1 MSERGFDPVAMNVL
15 ARTDRFVDAL
25 AAGHPVG
32 SDDIDRDDPSIPA
45 LAALLREW
53 RDELRQPPLPRLV
66 SEEAALVAVGRGRA
80 RRKDL
85 RRGVLWVASVAAAIV
100 AFGGLGVMVGDAQ
113 PGGPLY
119 GVHTVLFGQAPVDD
133 DQIELTANNELAEVR
148 QMIAQGRWDQAQG
161 KLATV
166 NDTVQNV
173 NDTSR
178 KHNLIDQVN
187 RLNAKVNTRNPDATV
202 TPGK

>member
-1 MSERGFDPVAMNVL
+1 MSERGFDPVAMSVL

-25 AAGHPVG
+25 AAGDPIG
-32 SDDIDRDDPSIPA
+32 CDDIDRDDDA
-45 LAALLREW
+45 LAALLCEW
-53 RDELRQPPLPRLV
+53 RDELRQAPSSRLV

-80 RRKDL
+80 RRNDL
-85 RRGVLWVASVAAAIV
+85 RRGLLWAASVAAAV
-100 AFGGLGVMVGDAQ
+100 LAFGGLGVMVGDAQ

-119 GVHTVLFGQAPVDD
+119 GVHTVLFGQAPVAD

-187 RLNAKVNTRNPDATV
+187 RLNAKVNTRNQDATV
-202 TPGK
+202 APGK

>member
-1 MSERGFDPVAMNVL
+1 MSERGVDPVAMNLL
-15 ARTDRFVDAL
+15 ARTDRFFDAL
-25 AAGHPVG
+25 AAGDPVG
-32 SDDIDRDDPSIPA
+32 SVDADRDDAA
-45 LAALLREW
+45 LAALLCEW
-53 RDELRQPPLPRLV
+53 RDELRQPPSPRLV
-66 SEEAALVAVGRGRA
+66 AEEAALAAVRSARA
-80 RRKDL
+80 RRRDL
-85 RRGVLWVASVAAAIV
+85 RRGALRVTSVAAAV
-100 AFGGLGVMVGDAQ
+100 LAFGVLGVLVGDAQ

-173 NDTSR
+173 NDTNR
-178 KHNLIDQVN
+178 KNNLIDQVN

-202 TPGK
+202 TPGG